1 LEERSSKTG
10 PKQRLEI
17 FLKKT
22 LVLCRGVD
30 TLISFWGEQKPVV
43 AIAATGFNFYGVL
56 VF

>member
-30 TLISFWGEQKPVV
+30 TLNSFWGEQKPVV